1 MDGSELQMIYMKYY
15 CVGREPSDSNV
26 ISAFERGEGLKLSLS
41 VNFAGVSRSEVV
53 LAFALFTVTRVRKQ
67 LIARAHG

>member
-41 VNFAGVSRSEVV
+41 VNFAGVSR
-53 LAFALFTVTRVRKQ
+53 
-67 LIARAHG
+67 